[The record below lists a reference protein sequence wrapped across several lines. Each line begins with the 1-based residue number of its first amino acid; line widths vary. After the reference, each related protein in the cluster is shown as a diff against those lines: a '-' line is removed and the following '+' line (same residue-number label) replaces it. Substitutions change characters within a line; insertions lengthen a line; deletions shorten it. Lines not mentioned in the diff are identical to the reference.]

1 MLVSIAL
8 DVVLSDVSRD
18 FFEIDEID
26 GTAIED
32 IIAII
37 AITIKSSVK
46 VKPFLFIKI
55 TVMQSENTYQ
65 TSVQ

>member
-1 MLVSIAL
+1 MLVSIAS

>member
-1 MLVSIAL
+1 MLVSIASDL
-8 DVVLSDVSRD
+8 VLSDVSRD

-65 TSVQ
+65 TSAQ

>member
-1 MLVSIAL
+1 MLVSIAS

-65 TSVQ
+65 TSAQ